1 MFRLLYACKEN
12 NLLLAQ
18 SLNVIGWRV
27 NAYDY
32 DGRSPL
38 NIAASEGHLTL
49 VQYLIA
55 HGADPLH
62 RDCFNND
69 ALADA
74 RRERRHDVVAYL
86 EQVIKQR

>member
-49 VQYLIA
+49 VQYL
-55 HGADPLH
+55 
-62 RDCFNND
+62 
-69 ALADA
+69 
-74 RRERRHDVVAYL
+74 
-86 EQVIKQR
+86 